1 MTEFASGE
9 VTVPGGGKVKKKLLL
24 IPAGLAVAYVGF
36 RWYQARQ
43 DAAAAP
49 DQSSGLYSTTD
60 LTDTGLAT
68 TGGESTVTGNTGNTS
83 TDATNPN
90 AIDTNA
96 EWTQRAVELLGNAG
110 YDSATV
116 YAALGEF
123 LARRSLDKT
132 EATIARAALAAAGQP
147 PTGGPYSVLEQ
158 AGTDTGTLAAPTN
171 LRAYNKPTDTVI
183 GLQWDSVP
191 GALHYRI
198 YRTDQGDE
206 PIGDSVDT
214 KFNARGLTPNH
225 SYAFFVRAVG
235 TTNKLGG
242 KSSVYTGRT
251 AQRKL
256 GKPGGLK
263 ASNVTKS
270 SFRVSCTP
278 VGGAEFYRWYVNGKG
293 VSPSDRPYRD
303 FTGLKSNTS
312 YHISVAADLH
322 TQSPGPTSNSLSVKT
337 KR

>member
-1 MTEFASGE
+1 MGDFASGE
-9 VTVPGGGKVKKKLLL
+9 VTVPGGGKVKKRLLL

-49 DQSSGLYSTTD
+49 DQSSGLYSTAD
-60 LTDTGLAT
+60 LTDTGLST
-68 TGGESTVTGNTGNTS
+68 TGGETSVSGNTGNSS

-90 AIDTNA
+90 SIDDNA

-116 YAALGEF
+116 YQALGDF
-123 LARRSLDKT
+123 LARRPLDKT
-132 EATIARAALAAAGQP
+132 EAGIARAALAAAGQP

-158 AGTDTGTLAAPTN
+158 AGTDTGTLPAPTN
-171 LRAYNKPTDTVI
+171 LRAWDKPTATQI
-183 GLQWDSVP
+183 GLQWDAVP
-191 GALHYRI
+191 GALHYRVF
-198 YRTDQGDE
+198 RTDMGDE
-206 PIGDSVDT
+206 PIGDSFDT
-214 KFNARGLTPNH
+214 KFSSRGLTPNH
-225 SYAFFVRAVG
+225 SYAYYVRAVG

-242 KSSVYTGRT
+242 KSSVFSGRT
-251 AQRKL
+251 VQRKL

-263 ASNVTKS
+263 ASAVTKT

-278 VGGAEFYRWYVNGKG
+278 VAGAEFYRWYLNGKG

-303 FTGLKSNTS
+303 FTGMKANTT
-312 YHISVAADLH
+312 YHVSVAADLH
-322 TQSPGPTSNSLSVKT
+322 TQNPGPTSSSLSVKT